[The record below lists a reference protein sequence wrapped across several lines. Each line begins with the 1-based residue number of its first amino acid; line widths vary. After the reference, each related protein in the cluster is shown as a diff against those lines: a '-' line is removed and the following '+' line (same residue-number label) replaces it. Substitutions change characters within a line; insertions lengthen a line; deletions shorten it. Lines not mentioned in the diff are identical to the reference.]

1 MKKKR
6 YHPLQLEVRYQ
17 KKRRE
22 KYLQEQESRRSDL
35 LDVLRG
41 VTSVVDESRHTHGTD
56 DGRDEKFQG
65 QDDAGQSAKVSAR
78 AFWASQLMIPEWMVD
93 VPSDIGTN
101 WYVMARPEGQR
112 CLVVISHGT
121 VSVRNRAGATIDT
134 FPSSHVHWTGDHQ
147 VPHKEY
153 ILDCIYQSLVFHV
166 TDVLCWGGHELL
178 DCTAEFRMYWK
189 ASHVTAAI
197 SGNEKEGK
205 YSFRLL
211 EHYEA
216 NPVGIQ
222 KAYCTDDSKGFCPD
236 GMIFLHKQCC
246 YHGGQTPLML
256 TWKDPHTS
264 KYFIDTD
271 SMGVISPLQSINL
284 IYGGDLLL
292 QTGDDEPVT
301 VARLPASFVQSHSE
315 SLKPGSLLRFS
326 LLPHGISILDDG
338 AIWLSLQFLGTA
350 NRRRKKAD
358 HISKIL
364 FQHMARNEP
373 LTIDT
378 IIAVSKDS
386 VSTVYDETM
395 HCSLAS

>member
-6 YHPLQLEVRYQ
+6 QHPLQLEVRYQ

-41 VTSVVDESRHTHGTD
+41 ATAVVNKPIHVNTEDDVKSGKLEVQADTGRSANASV
-56 DGRDEKFQG
+56 
-65 QDDAGQSAKVSAR
+65 R
-78 AFWASQLMIPEWMVD
+78 AFWASQFMIPEWMVD

-121 VSVRNRAGATIDT
+121 VLVRNRSGATIDT
-134 FPSSHVHWTGDHQ
+134 FPSSHMHWAGDHQ

-153 ILDCIYQSLVFHV
+153 ILDCIHQSSVFYV
-166 TDVLCWGGHELL
+166 TDVLCWGGHDLL

-189 ASHVTAAI
+189 DCHVAAAV
-197 SGNEKEGK
+197 SGNAKEGK

-216 NPVGIQ
+216 NPAGIRR
-222 KAYCTDDSKGFCPD
+222 AYCTDDSKGFRPD
-236 GMIFLHKQCC
+236 GMIFLHKKCC

-256 TWKDPHTS
+256 TWKDCHTS

-284 IYGGDLLL
+284 VYGGDLLL
-292 QTGDDEPVT
+292 QTGDDEPIT

-315 SLKPGSLLRFS
+315 NLRAGSLLRFS
-326 LLPHGISILDDG
+326 LLPHGISILADG
-338 AIWLSLQFLGTA
+338 SIWLSLQFQGTA
-350 NRRRKKAD
+350 NRRRRKAD

-378 IIAVSKDS
+378 ITAVSEDS
-386 VSTVYDETM
+386 SNTSPEETM
-395 HCSLAS
+395 YCSLGS